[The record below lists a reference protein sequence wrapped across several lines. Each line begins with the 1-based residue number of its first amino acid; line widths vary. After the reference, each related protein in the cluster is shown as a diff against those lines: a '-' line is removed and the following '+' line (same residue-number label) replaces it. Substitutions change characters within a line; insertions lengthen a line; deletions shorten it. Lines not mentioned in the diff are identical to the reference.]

1 MSTESNSVRLARIEL
16 ELLEKQ
22 AEDPSDLE
30 WQKMMTRDVL
40 QVVQVISEQGH
51 SGGSIGP
58 FLNLVRKCAL
68 QENLTPLTGEDSE
81 WSEVGPAM
89 WQNKRY
95 SAVFKDDEG
104 KAYDIEGYIGVD
116 PDGWT
121 YTGGGKQTTCY
132 IEFPYTKSRKY
143 YPRPE
148 LIAKAPS
155 FTMTFEESLC
165 DTVEEVME
173 IYVNAGI
180 PVRDKVL
187 V

>member
-1 MSTESNSVRLARIEL
+1 MSTTESNSVRHARIEL

-22 AEDPSDLE
+22 AEDPSDLK

-40 QVVQVISEQGH
+40 KVIELISEQGH

-81 WSEVGPAM
+81 WTEVGPAM

-95 SAVFKDDEG
+95 SAVFKDVEG
-104 KAYDIEGYIGVD
+104 RAYDIEGHVGVD
-116 PDGWT
+116 PNGSM
-121 YTGGGKQTTCY
+121 YTGGGKATLCY
-132 IEFPYTKSRKY
+132 ITFPYTKTRKY

-148 LIAKAPS
+148 LLAKAPS

-165 DTVEEVME
+165 DTKEEVRE
-173 IYVNAGI
+173 LYINAGI
-180 PVRDKVL
+180 PTWED
-187 V
+187 

>member
-1 MSTESNSVRLARIEL
+1 MSTESNSIRHARIEL

-22 AEDPSDLE
+22 VKDPSDLE
-30 WQKMMTRDVL
+30 WQQMMTRDVL
-40 QVVQVISEQGH
+40 KVIELISDQGH

-58 FLNLVRKCAL
+58 LLNLVRKCAL

-81 WSEVGPAM
+81 WNEVSEGM

-95 SAVFKDDEG
+95 SAVFKDADG
-104 KAYDIEGYIGVD
+104 KAYDIEGHIGVD

-121 YTGGGKQTTCY
+121 YTGGGKATLCY
-132 IEFPYTKSRKY
+132 VTFPYTKTRKY

-180 PVRDKVL
+180 PVKA
-187 V
+187 

>member
-1 MSTESNSVRLARIEL
+1 MSTSESYTVTHARKEL

-22 AEDPSDLE
+22 AEDPSDLR

-40 QVVQVISEQGH
+40 KVIELISEQGH

-81 WSEVGPAM
+81 WSEVSPGM

-95 SAVFKDDEG
+95 SAVFKDEDG
-104 KAYDIEGYIGVD
+104 RAYDIEGHIGVD
-116 PDGWT
+116 PNGSM
-121 YTGGGKQTTCY
+121 YTGGGKETLCY

-143 YPRPE
+143 YPRLE
-148 LIAKAPS
+148 LLEKSPYGCS
-155 FTMTFEESLC
+155 LTFKEVLK
-165 DTVEEVME
+165 DTAEEVLEM
-173 IYVNAGI
+173 YKQWGVPN
-180 PVRDKVL
+180 VD
-187 V
+187 